1 MRLRV
6 EISLGIGALLLIQVV
21 TSIVATRL
29 LTRMGPALEVVM
41 QENVVTLEAGEDI
54 LARLA
59 EVTSPSADGRPAEV
73 EGALRTMRAHI
84 TEPDEPPVI
93 DRIERDIDDA
103 LGGDP
108 DARRRVV
115 RSLDQLAEINRAAM
129 SRADQ
134 SARRMGLAGA
144 WASVLLGLASFWASV
159 ATSRRLR
166 NRLDAPLAE
175 LDQVLQSARR
185 GERLRRASVEAGPA
199 ETRRIADN
207 LNWLLDRQEQGLAD
221 LPNDSER
228 YRALSLRLIDE
239 LPDPVVVVTADG
251 ELLSA
256 SRAALARLDPGGG
269 GLPKELRQVPPADPT
284 ATVEGWTPTH
294 LAQQELWLWRFV
306 SPADPPP
313 AATHP
318 PEPSAG

>member
-21 TSIVATRL
+21 TSVVATRL
-29 LTRMGPALEVVM
+29 LTRMGPSLEIVM
-41 QENVVTLEAGEDI
+41 EENVVTLEATEDV
-54 LARLA
+54 LAWLA
-59 EVTSPSADGRPAEV
+59 DSTSSTSETRPAEV
-73 EGALRTMRAHI
+73 EAALRSMKEHVS
-84 TEPDEPPVI
+84 EPEEPAVLA
-93 DRIERDIDDA
+93 RIEDDLDAA

-108 DARRRVV
+108 GARRRLVHN
-115 RSLDQLAEINRAAM
+115 LDQLAEINRAAM

-134 SARRMGLAGA
+134 SARRLGLAGA

-185 GERLRRASVEAGPA
+185 GERLRRASVDAGPA

-207 LNWLLDRQEQGLAD
+207 LNWLLDRQDQGLIEA
-221 LPNDSER
+221 PNDSER

-269 GLPKELRQVPPADPT
+269 GIPKSLRQVPPADP
-284 ATVEGWTPTH
+284 AAAIEGWEPTH
-294 LAQQELWLWRFV
+294 LPQLELWMWRFV